1 MKKEIKEIEKE
12 IEKKFLTIRGFTNWK
27 KYDNV
32 RNSLEIDINARE
44 ELINLVIRV
53 ISKQFQK
60 EIKEIQEEL
69 KGKINMITENGV
81 INPIIMRG
89 AIDKTFK
96 NKEIRVNE
104 K

>member
-1 MKKEIKEIEKE
+1 MKKEIKEIEK
-12 IEKKFLTIRGFTNWK
+12 KFLAIRGFTNWK

-60 EIKEIQEEL
+60 EIKELQEEL

-81 INPIIMRG
+81 INPIIMSG
-89 AIDKTFK
+89 AIDKTIKKRFG
-96 NKEIRVNE
+96 EI